1 MGARARKELCGREAK
16 SAKGLLCLGL
26 FILTPF
32 AGTCCLVLSCCVF
45 LDVVVVTD
53 GVSLI
58 SFSACYLHIEICWV
72 CVLVYILSLLKIY
85 QIGEFPSGIHRV
97 LYL

>member
-32 AGTCCLVLSCCVF
+32 AGTCCVVLSCCVF
-45 LDVVVVTD
+45 LDVVVVTG

-58 SFSACYLHIEICWV
+58 SFSACYLRNLLGL
-72 CVLVYILSLLKIY
+72 CVSLHPVTTEDLSD
-85 QIGEFPSGIHRV
+85 QRV
-97 LYL
+97 S